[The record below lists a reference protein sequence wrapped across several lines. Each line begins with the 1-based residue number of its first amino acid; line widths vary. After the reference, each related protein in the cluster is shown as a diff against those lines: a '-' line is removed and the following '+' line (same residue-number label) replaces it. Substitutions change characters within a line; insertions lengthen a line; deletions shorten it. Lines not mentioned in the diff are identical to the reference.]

1 LISVLIFSIHKIWG
15 PPSTVI
21 FENCLHLTALNVVGS
36 LGGAEFAYNMAELM
50 AMADLYLGILSI
62 EKEN

>member
-1 LISVLIFSIHKIWG
+1 
-15 PPSTVI
+15 
-21 FENCLHLTALNVVGS
+21 LHLTALNVVGS